1 MQGGYRSWWALLSGD
16 RGRGEGFTHHE
27 GHEEHSMAWGRNQKA
42 GRHGEI
48 SSSHPTRFVL
58 VLSPAGTVL
67 VLVLESS
74 PANLAGGP
82 EYEHRFEY
90 EYRRFAAE
98 YEYEY
103 DWHSCAPREA
113 VRGKQHEGGR

>member
-1 MQGGYRSWWALLSGD
+1 MRIRTKRKFRRFRPRVEGMLRVAPH
-16 RGRGEGFTHHE
+16 RGIE
-27 GHEEHSMAWGRNQKA
+27 SK
-42 GRHGEI
+42 
-48 SSSHPTRFVL
+48 HPTRFVL
-58 VLSPAGTVL
+58 VLSPEGTVL

-74 PANLAGGP
+74 AANVAGGL

-113 VRGKQHEGGR
+113 VRDK